1 MFPTPIE
8 RTSLLT
14 RILYKTALPLLLLA
28 WLLPM
33 IAILST
39 SVRGNADII
48 AGNYWGWPTE
58 FKMFQNYGEVFNP
71 DRSPMLLYFRNS
83 VLITVPA
90 VFFAIFFSA
99 MAGYTLAV
107 HRFRGRIFLYAM
119 FIAGNF
125 VPFQILM
132 IPVRTLFDQL
142 DLLDTLWAL
151 VIFHTS
157 FQIGFATFFLRNFIA
172 DLPIALVESARIEGA
187 TEMGVFFR
195 VILPL
200 IRPALASLG
209 VLLFTFVW
217 NDFFWALTL
226 VQSDKARPI
235 TFGLQAL
242 RGQWSISWN
251 LIAAGSV
258 VAAIPSVIVFFVLQ
272 RQFIAGLTFGGVKE

>member
-8 RTSLLT
+8 RTTVPTRVVYRVALFVLL
-14 RILYKTALPLLLLA
+14 IL

-33 IAILST
+33 VAILVT

-48 AGNYWGWPTE
+48 SGNYWGWPTE
-58 FKMFQNYGEVFNP
+58 FKMFQNYAEVFNP
-71 DRSPMLLYFRNS
+71 ARSPMLQYFINS
-83 VLITVPA
+83 VIITLPS
-90 VFFAIFFSA
+90 VFMAIFFSA
-99 MAGYTLAV
+99 MAGYTLAI
-107 HRFRGRIFLYAM
+107 HRFRGRILLYAM

-132 IPVRTLFDQL
+132 IPVRTLFANL

-151 VIFHTS
+151 IIFHTS

-172 DLPIALVESARIEGA
+172 DLPMALVESARIEGA

-195 VILPL
+195 VIMPL

-209 VLLFTFVW
+209 VLLFTFIW

-226 VQSDKARPI
+226 VQSDAARPI

-258 VAAIPSVIVFFVLQ
+258 IAAIPSVVVFFVLQ

>member
-1 MFPTPIE
+1 MQVIY
-8 RTSLLT
+8 RVA
-14 RILYKTALPLLLLA
+14 LYLLLAA

-33 IAILST
+33 IAILVT
-39 SVRGNADII
+39 SIRGNADII

-58 FKMFQNYGEVFNP
+58 FRFFQNYGEVFNP
-71 DRSPMLLYFRNS
+71 ARSPMLRYFINS
-83 VLITVPA
+83 VVITLPA

-99 MAGYTLAV
+99 MAGFSLAI
-107 HRFRGRIFLYAM
+107 HRFRGRILLYAM

-132 IPVRTLFDQL
+132 IPVRTLFANM
-142 DLLDTLWAL
+142 DLLDTLLAL
-151 VIFHTS
+151 IIFHTA

-172 DLPIALVESARIEGA
+172 DLPMALVESARIEGA

-195 VILPL
+195 VIVPL

-251 LIAAGSV
+251 LISAGSV
-258 VAAIPSVIVFFVLQ
+258 IAAIPSVIVFFLLQ
-272 RQFIAGLTFGGVKE
+272 KQFIAGLTFGAVKE

>member
-8 RTSLLT
+8 KTSAPV
-14 RILYKTALPLLLLA
+14 RIIYKIALPVVLIG

-33 IAILST
+33 LAILVT

-58 FKMFQNYGEVFNP
+58 FKLIQNYSEVFNP
-71 DRSPMLLYFRNS
+71 ARSPMLRYFINS
-83 VLITVPA
+83 VVITLPSVVMA
-90 VFFAIFFSA
+90 VFFSA
-99 MAGYTLAV
+99 MAGYTLAI
-107 HRFRGRIFLYAM
+107 HRFRGRILLYAM

-132 IPVRTLFDQL
+132 IPVRTMFANL
-142 DLLDTLWAL
+142 DLLDTLIAL
-151 VIFHTS
+151 IIFHTS

-195 VILPL
+195 VIMPL

-209 VLLFTFVW
+209 VLLFTFIW

-272 RQFIAGLTFGGVKE
+272 KQFIAGLTFGGVKE

>member
-1 MFPTPIE
+1 MFPTPID
-8 RTSLLT
+8 RTGAPVRL
-14 RILYKTALPLLLLA
+14 LYKFTLPVILLL

-33 IAILST
+33 IAVLVT
-39 SVRGNADII
+39 SMRGNQDII

-58 FKMFQNYGEVFNP
+58 FKMLENYAEVFNP
-71 DRSPMLLYFRNS
+71 ARSPMLRYFLNS
-83 VLITVPA
+83 VAITLPSVGT
-90 VFFAIFFSA
+90 AIFFSA
-99 MAGYTLAV
+99 MAGYTLAI
-107 HRFRGRIFLYAM
+107 HRFRGRILLYAM

-132 IPVRTLFDQL
+132 IPVRTLFANL
-142 DLLDTLWAL
+142 GLLDTLWAL
-151 VIFHTS
+151 IIFHTS

-187 TEMGVFFR
+187 TELGVFFR

>member
-8 RTSLLT
+8 RTSAPT
-14 RILYKTALPLLLLA
+14 RILYKVAVPLVLLLWLLPLL
-28 WLLPM
+28 
-33 IAILST
+33 AIVVT
-39 SVRGNADII
+39 SMRGNADII
-48 AGNYWGWPTE
+48 AGNYWGWPSE
-58 FKMFQNYGEVFNP
+58 FKMLDNYAEVFNP
-71 DRSPMLLYFRNS
+71 ARSPMALYFRNS
-83 VLITVPA
+83 VIITLPSVCL
-90 VFFAIFFSA
+90 AIFLSA
-99 MAGYTLAV
+99 MAGYTLAI
-107 HRFRGRIFLYAM
+107 HRFKGRILLYAM

-132 IPVRTLFDQL
+132 IPVRTLFGHL

-151 VIFHTS
+151 IIFHTS

-226 VQSDKARPI
+226 VQSDAARPI

-251 LIAAGSV
+251 LISAGSII
-258 VAAIPSVIVFFVLQ
+258 AALPSVIVFFTLQ
-272 RQFIAGLTFGGVKE
+272 RHFVSGLTFGGVKE

>member
-1 MFPTPIE
+1 M
-8 RTSLLT
+8 
-14 RILYKTALPLLLLA
+14 
-28 WLLPM
+28 LPM
-33 IAILST
+33 LAVLVT
-39 SVRGNADII
+39 SMRGNQDII
-48 AGNYWGWPTE
+48 SGNYWGWPTE
-58 FKMFQNYGEVFNP
+58 FKMIENYAEVFNP
-71 DRSPMLLYFRNS
+71 ARSPMLQYFINS
-83 VLITVPA
+83 VLITLPS
-90 VFFAIFFSA
+90 VFMAIFFSA
-99 MAGYTLAV
+99 MAGYTLAI
-107 HRFRGRIFLYAM
+107 HRFRGRILLYAV

-132 IPVRTLFDQL
+132 IPVRTLFANL

-151 VIFHTS
+151 VIFHTA

-200 IRPALASLG
+200 VRPALASLG
-209 VLLFTFVW
+209 VLLFTFIW

-226 VQSDKARPI
+226 VQSDSARPI

-258 VAAIPSVIVFFVLQ
+258 VAAVPSVIVFFVLQ

>member
-1 MFPTPIE
+1 MFPTPIQ
-8 RTSLLT
+8 RTSIVT
-14 RILYKTALPLLLLA
+14 RTVYRIALPLVLLI

-33 IAILST
+33 LAIVVT
-39 SVRGNADII
+39 SMRGNQDII
-48 AGNYWGWPTE
+48 AGNYWGWPTQFRMIE
-58 FKMFQNYGEVFNP
+58 NYAEVFNP
-71 DRSPMLLYFRNS
+71 ARSPMLRYFINS
-83 VLITVPA
+83 VVITIPSV
-90 VFFAIFFSA
+90 VMAIFFSA
-99 MAGYTLAV
+99 MAGYTLAI
-107 HRFRGRIFLYAM
+107 HRFRGRILLYAM

-132 IPVRTLFDQL
+132 IPVRTLFGNL

-151 VIFHTS
+151 IIFHTS

-200 IRPALASLG
+200 IRPALGSLG
-209 VLLFTFVW
+209 VLLFTFIW

-226 VQSDKARPI
+226 VQSDAARPV

-242 RGQWSISWN
+242 RGQWSIAWN
-251 LIAAGSV
+251 LISAGSV
-258 VAAIPSVIVFFVLQ
+258 VAALPSVLVFFVLQ

>member
-8 RTSLLT
+8 RTSLPVRLIY
-14 RILYKTALPLLLLA
+14 RIALVLLLAA

-33 IAILST
+33 LAILVT
-39 SVRGNADII
+39 SIRGNADII
-48 AGNYWGWPTE
+48 SGNYWGWSTE
-58 FKMFQNYGEVFNP
+58 FKLVQNYAEVFNP
-71 DRSPMLLYFRNS
+71 ARSPMLQYFINS
-83 VLITVPA
+83 VLITLPSL
-90 VFFAIFFSA
+90 FMAIFFSA
-99 MAGYTLAV
+99 MAGYTLAI
-107 HRFRGRIFLYAM
+107 HRFRGRILIYAV

-132 IPVRTLFDQL
+132 IPVRTLFANL

-151 VIFHTS
+151 IIFHTA
-157 FQIGFATFFLRNFIA
+157 FQMGFATFFLRNFIA

-209 VLLFTFVW
+209 VLLFTFIW

-258 VAAIPSVIVFFVLQ
+258 IAAVPSVIVFFILQ

>member
-8 RTSLLT
+8 RTP
-14 RILYKTALPLLLLA
+14 RIVRVVYHLAVPLVLLL

-33 IAILST
+33 IAILVT
-39 SVRGNADII
+39 SLRGNQDII
-48 AGNYWGWPTE
+48 AGNYWGWPRE
-58 FKMFQNYGEVFNP
+58 FRMVQNYAEVFNP
-71 DRSPMLLYFRNS
+71 ARSPMVRYFVNS
-83 VLITVPA
+83 LVITIPSVCM
-90 VFFAIFFSA
+90 AIFFSA
-99 MAGYTLAV
+99 MAGYTLAI
-107 HRFRGRIFLYAM
+107 HRFRGRILLYAL

-132 IPVRTLFDQL
+132 IPVRTIFGNLG
-142 DLLDTLWAL
+142 LLDTLRAL
-151 VIFHTS
+151 IIFHTS

-172 DLPIALVESARIEGA
+172 DLPISLVESARMEGA
-187 TEMGVFFR
+187 SEMGVFFR

-226 VQSDKARPI
+226 VQSDAARPV

-242 RGQWSISWN
+242 RGQWSIAWN
-251 LIAAGSV
+251 LISAGSV
-258 VAAIPSVIVFFVLQ
+258 VAALPSVLVFFVLQ

>member
-8 RTSLLT
+8 RTNPAVRIVYRVLLILLT
-14 RILYKTALPLLLLA
+14 AV
-28 WLLPM
+28 WLLPLV
-33 IAILST
+33 AILST
-39 SVRGNADII
+39 SARGNADII

-58 FKMFQNYGEVFNP
+58 LSIAENYAEVFNP
-71 DRSPMLLYFRNS
+71 ARSPMLLYFFNS
-83 VLITVPA
+83 VVITIPSVLAA
-90 VFFAIFFSA
+90 VLFSA
-99 MAGYTLAV
+99 MAGYTLAI

-132 IPVRTLFDQL
+132 IPVRTMFANL

-151 VIFHTS
+151 MIFHTA

-172 DLPIALVESARIEGA
+172 DLPMALVESARIEGA
-187 TEMGVFFR
+187 TEMGIFFR
-195 VILPL
+195 VIMPL

-209 VLLFTFVW
+209 VLLFTFIW

-226 VQSDKARPI
+226 VQSDAARPI

-242 RGQWSISWN
+242 RGTWSISWN

-258 VAAIPSVIVFFVLQ
+258 VAAVPSVIVFFVLQ

>member
-1 MFPTPIE
+1 
-8 RTSLLT
+8 
-14 RILYKTALPLLLLA
+14 
-28 WLLPM
+28 
-33 IAILST
+33 
-39 SVRGNADII
+39 
-48 AGNYWGWPTE
+48 
-58 FKMFQNYGEVFNP
+58 MFQ
-71 DRSPMLLYFRNS
+71 YFINS
-83 VLITVPA
+83 VVITIPSL
-90 VFFAIFFSA
+90 FMAIFFSA
-99 MAGYTLAV
+99 MAGYTLAI
-107 HRFRGRIFLYAM
+107 HRFRGRILIFAV

-125 VPFQILM
+125 VPYQILM
-132 IPVRTLFDQL
+132 IPVRSLFANFE
-142 DLLDTLWAL
+142 LLDTLWAL
-151 VIFHTS
+151 IIFHTA
-157 FQIGFATFFLRNFIA
+157 FQIGFATFFLRNFIV

-195 VILPL
+195 VIVPL

-209 VLLFTFVW
+209 VLLFTFIW

-258 VAAIPSVIVFFVLQ
+258 IAAVPSVIVFFILQ

>member
-8 RTSLLT
+8 RTRPVT
-14 RILYKTALPLLLLA
+14 RIAYHAGLYLLLFA
-28 WLLPM
+28 WLMPM
-33 IAILST
+33 IAILVT
-39 SVRGNADII
+39 SIRGNADII
-48 AGNYWGWPTE
+48 AGNYWGWPSE
-58 FKMFQNYGEVFNP
+58 FKLIDNYSEVFNP
-71 DRSPMLLYFRNS
+71 DRSPMLQYFINS
-83 VLITVPA
+83 VVITIPA
-90 VFFAIFFSA
+90 VIMAIFFSA

-107 HRFRGRIFLYAM
+107 HRFRGRIFIYAM

-132 IPVRTLFDQL
+132 IPVRTLFANL

-151 VIFHTS
+151 VIFHTA

-172 DLPIALVESARIEGA
+172 DLPMALVESARIEGA

-200 IRPALASLG
+200 VRPALASLG
-209 VLLFTFVW
+209 VLLFTFIW

-226 VQSDKARPI
+226 VQSDSARPI

-258 VAAIPSVIVFFVLQ
+258 VAAIPSVIVFFILQ

>member
-1 MFPTPIE
+1 MFPTPIQ
-8 RTSLLT
+8 RTST
-14 RILYKTALPLLLLA
+14 PVRVIYRIALPLVLLF

-33 IAILST
+33 LAILIT
-39 SVRGNADII
+39 SIRGNADII

-58 FKMFQNYGEVFNP
+58 FKMVENYSEVFNP
-71 DRSPMLLYFRNS
+71 ARSPMLLYLRNS
-83 VLITVPA
+83 IIITLPS
-90 VFFAIFFSA
+90 VFFAVFFSA
-99 MAGYTLAV
+99 MAGYGLAI
-107 HRFRGRIFLYAM
+107 HKFKGRILIYAM

-132 IPVRTLFDQL
+132 IPVRTIFSKL
-142 DLLDTLWAL
+142 DLLDTLLAL
-151 VIFHTS
+151 IIFHTA

-172 DLPIALVESARIEGA
+172 DLPMALVESARIEGA
-187 TEMGVFFR
+187 TELTIFFR

-209 VLLFTFVW
+209 VLLFTFIW

-226 VQSDKARPI
+226 VQSDAARPI

-258 VAAIPSVIVFFVLQ
+258 VAAVPSILVFFVLQ
-272 RQFIAGLTFGGVKE
+272 KQFIQGLTFGGVKG

>member
-1 MFPTPIE
+1 MFPAPIE
-8 RTSLLT
+8 KTSAPV
-14 RILYKTALPLLLLA
+14 RAIYKVALPIVLIA

-33 IAILST
+33 IAILVT
-39 SVRGNADII
+39 SIRGNADII
-48 AGNYWGWPTE
+48 AGNYWGWPSE
-58 FKMFQNYGEVFNP
+58 FNLIENYAEVFNP
-71 DRSPMLLYFRNS
+71 ARSPMLRYFINS
-83 VLITVPA
+83 VVITLPSV
-90 VFFAIFFSA
+90 VMAIFFSA
-99 MAGYTLAV
+99 MAGYTLAI
-107 HRFRGRIFLYAM
+107 HRFRGRILLYAL

-132 IPVRTLFDQL
+132 IPVRTMFANL
-142 DLLDTLWAL
+142 DLLDTLIAL
-151 VIFHTS
+151 IIFHTA

-172 DLPIALVESARIEGA
+172 DLPMALVESARIEGA
-187 TEMGVFFR
+187 TELGVFFR
-195 VILPL
+195 VIMPL

-209 VLLFTFVW
+209 VLLFTFIW

-258 VAAIPSVIVFFVLQ
+258 IAAVPSVIVFFILQ

>member
-8 RTSLLT
+8 RTRPLT
-14 RILYKTALPLLLLA
+14 RVVYRTALPVLLLL

-33 IAILST
+33 IAILVT
-39 SVRGNADII
+39 SIRGNADII
-48 AGNYWGWPTE
+48 AGNYWGWPRE
-58 FKMFQNYGEVFNP
+58 FNLIENYREVFNP
-71 DRSPMLLYFRNS
+71 DRSPMLLYFTNS
-83 VLITVPA
+83 VIITLPS
-90 VFFAIFFSA
+90 VFFAVFFSA
-99 MAGYTLAV
+99 MAGYTLAI
-107 HRFRGRIFLYAM
+107 HRFPGRILLYAM

-132 IPVRTLFDQL
+132 IPVRTLFGSMG
-142 DLLDTLWAL
+142 LLDTLWAL
-151 VIFHTS
+151 IIFHTA

-172 DLPIALVESARIEGA
+172 DLPMALVESARIEGA

-258 VAAIPSVIVFFVLQ
+258 VAAIPSVIVFFILQ
-272 RQFIAGLTFGGVKE
+272 KQFIAGLTFGGVKE

>member
-8 RTSLLT
+8 RTKPIT
-14 RILYKTALPLLLLA
+14 RILYKTALPVLLVI

-33 IAILST
+33 IAILVT

-58 FKMFQNYGEVFNP
+58 FKMFQNYSEVFNP
-71 DRSPMLLYFRNS
+71 DRSPMLLYFMNS
-83 VLITVPA
+83 VIITIPSVLL
-90 VFFAIFFSA
+90 AIFFSA
-99 MAGYTLAV
+99 MAGYTLAI
-107 HRFRGRIFLYAM
+107 HRFRGRILLYAM

-132 IPVRTLFDQL
+132 IPVRTLFANM

-151 VIFHTS
+151 IIFHTS

-195 VILPL
+195 VIMPL

-258 VAAIPSVIVFFVLQ
+258 IAAVPSVIVFFVLQ

>member
-8 RTSLLT
+8 RTKLPTRLT
-14 RILYKTALPLLLLA
+14 YRVVLVLLLLL
-28 WLLPM
+28 WMLPM
-33 IAILST
+33 LAVVVT
-39 SVRGNADII
+39 SMRGNQDII
-48 AGNYWGWPTE
+48 SGNYWGWPTE
-58 FKMFQNYGEVFNP
+58 FKMIENYAEVFNP
-71 DRSPMLLYFRNS
+71 ARSPMLQYFMNS
-83 VLITVPA
+83 VLITLPS
-90 VFFAIFFSA
+90 VFMAIFFSA
-99 MAGYTLAV
+99 MAGYTLAI
-107 HRFRGRIFLYAM
+107 HRFRGRILLYAV

-132 IPVRTLFDQL
+132 IPVRTLFANL

-151 VIFHTS
+151 IIFHTA

-200 IRPALASLG
+200 VRPALASLG
-209 VLLFTFVW
+209 VLLFTFIW

-226 VQSDKARPI
+226 VQSDAARPI

-258 VAAIPSVIVFFVLQ
+258 VAAVPSVIVFFVLQ

>member
-1 MFPTPIE
+1 MFPTPIQ
-8 RTSLLT
+8 RTRPVT
-14 RILYKTALPLLLLA
+14 RILYRVALPVILLI
-28 WLLPM
+28 WLLPAL
-33 IAILST
+33 AILVT
-39 SVRGNADII
+39 SMRGNQDII
-48 AGNYWGWPTE
+48 AGNYWGWPSE
-58 FKMFQNYGEVFNP
+58 FRMLQNYAEVFNP
-71 DRSPMLLYFRNS
+71 ARSPMLRYFFNS
-83 VLITVPA
+83 VAITLPS

-99 MAGYTLAV
+99 MAGYTLAI
-107 HRFRGRIFLYAM
+107 HKFRGRILLYAI

-132 IPVRTLFDQL
+132 IPVRTIFGNL

-151 VIFHTS
+151 IIFHTS

-226 VQSDKARPI
+226 VQSDAARPV

-242 RGQWSISWN
+242 RGQWSIAWN
-251 LIAAGSV
+251 LISAGSV
-258 VAAIPSVIVFFVLQ
+258 VAALPSVLVFFVLQ
-272 RQFIAGLTFGGVKE
+272 RQFISGLTFGGVKE

>member
-1 MFPTPIE
+1 MFPTPID
-8 RTSLLT
+8 RTSAPT
-14 RILYKTALPLLLLA
+14 RILYKVAVPVVLLL

-33 IAILST
+33 LAILVT
-39 SVRGNADII
+39 SMRGNADII

-58 FKMFQNYGEVFNP
+58 FKMLENYGEVFNP
-71 DRSPMLLYFRNS
+71 ARSPMALYFRNS
-83 VLITVPA
+83 VFITIPS

-99 MAGYTLAV
+99 MAGYTLAI
-107 HRFRGRIFLYAM
+107 HRFKGRILLYAM

-132 IPVRTLFDQL
+132 IPVRTLFGNL

-151 VIFHTS
+151 IIFHTS

-226 VQSDKARPI
+226 VQSDAARPI

-251 LIAAGSV
+251 LISAGSV
-258 VAAIPSVIVFFVLQ
+258 IAALPSVIVFFTLQ
-272 RQFIAGLTFGGVKE
+272 RHFVSGLTFGGVKE

>member
-1 MFPTPIE
+1 M
-8 RTSLLT
+8 
-14 RILYKTALPLLLLA
+14 
-28 WLLPM
+28 
-33 IAILST
+33 
-39 SVRGNADII
+39 RGNADII
-48 AGNYWGWPTE
+48 AGNYWGWPSE
-58 FKMFQNYGEVFNP
+58 FKMLENYAEVFNP
-71 DRSPMLLYFRNS
+71 ARSPMALYFRNS
-83 VLITVPA
+83 VLITLPS
-90 VFFAIFFSA
+90 VFLAIFFSA
-99 MAGYTLAV
+99 MAGYTLAI
-107 HRFRGRIFLYAM
+107 HRFRGRILLYAM

-132 IPVRTLFDQL
+132 IPVRTLFGNL

-151 VIFHTS
+151 IIFHTS

-172 DLPIALVESARIEGA
+172 DLPVALVESARIEGA

-226 VQSDKARPI
+226 VQSDAARPI

-251 LIAAGSV
+251 LISAGSV
-258 VAAIPSVIVFFVLQ
+258 IAALPSVIVFFTLQ
-272 RQFIAGLTFGGVKE
+272 RHFVSGLTFGGVKE

>member
-8 RTSLLT
+8 RTSLPVRLIY
-14 RILYKTALPLLLLA
+14 RIALVLLLAA

-33 IAILST
+33 LAILVT
-39 SVRGNADII
+39 SIRGNADII
-48 AGNYWGWPTE
+48 SGNYWGWPTE
-58 FKMFQNYGEVFNP
+58 FKLVQNYAEVFNP
-71 DRSPMLLYFRNS
+71 ARSPMLQYFINS
-83 VLITVPA
+83 VLITLPSL
-90 VFFAIFFSA
+90 FMAIFFSA
-99 MAGYTLAV
+99 MAGYTLAI
-107 HRFRGRIFLYAM
+107 HRFRGRILIYAV

-132 IPVRTLFDQL
+132 IPVRTLFANL

-151 VIFHTS
+151 IIFHTA
-157 FQIGFATFFLRNFIA
+157 FQMGFATFFLRNFIA

-209 VLLFTFVW
+209 VLLFTFIW

-258 VAAIPSVIVFFVLQ
+258 IAAVPSVIVFFILQ

>member
-8 RTSLLT
+8 RTSAPV
-14 RILYKTALPLLLLA
+14 RILYKIALPLVLIA

-33 IAILST
+33 IAVIVT
-39 SVRGNADII
+39 SMRGNADII

-58 FKMFQNYGEVFNP
+58 FKMIENYAEVFNP
-71 DRSPMLLYFRNS
+71 ARSPMALYFRNS
-83 VLITVPA
+83 IIITLPA

-99 MAGYTLAV
+99 MAGYTLAI
-107 HRFRGRIFLYAM
+107 HRFRGRILLYAM

-125 VPFQILM
+125 VPYQILM
-132 IPVRTLFDQL
+132 IPVRTLFDNMN
-142 DLLDTLWAL
+142 LLDTLWAL
-151 VIFHTS
+151 MIFHTA

-187 TEMGVFFR
+187 TEMGIFFR

-209 VLLFTFVW
+209 VLLFTFIW

-226 VQSDKARPI
+226 VQSDAARPI

-251 LIAAGSV
+251 LISAGSI
-258 VAAIPSVIVFFVLQ
+258 VAALPSVIVFFVLQ
-272 RQFIAGLTFGGVKE
+272 RHFVQGLTFGGVKE

>member
-8 RTSLLT
+8 RTSLPVRLIY
-14 RILYKTALPLLLLA
+14 RIALVLLLAA

-33 IAILST
+33 LAILVT
-39 SVRGNADII
+39 SIRGNADII
-48 AGNYWGWPTE
+48 SGNYWGWPTE
-58 FKMFQNYGEVFNP
+58 FKLVQNYAEVFNP
-71 DRSPMLLYFRNS
+71 ARSPMLQYFINS
-83 VLITVPA
+83 VLITLPSL
-90 VFFAIFFSA
+90 FMAIFFSA
-99 MAGYTLAV
+99 MAGYTLAI
-107 HRFRGRIFLYAM
+107 HRFRGRILIYAV

-125 VPFQILM
+125 VPFQVLM
-132 IPVRTLFDQL
+132 IPVRTLFANL

-151 VIFHTS
+151 IIFHTA
-157 FQIGFATFFLRNFIA
+157 FQMGFATFFLRNFIA

-209 VLLFTFVW
+209 VLLFTFIW

-258 VAAIPSVIVFFVLQ
+258 IAAVPSVIVFFILQ

>member
-8 RTSLLT
+8 RTNPAVRTVYHVVLILLT
-14 RILYKTALPLLLLA
+14 VV
-28 WLLPM
+28 WLLPLV
-33 IAILST
+33 AILTT
-39 SVRGNADII
+39 SARGNADII

-58 FKMFQNYGEVFNP
+58 FSIVDNYAEVFNP
-71 DRSPMLLYFRNS
+71 ARSPMLLYFFNS
-83 VLITVPA
+83 VVITIPSVLAA
-90 VFFAIFFSA
+90 VLFSA
-99 MAGYTLAV
+99 MAGYTLAI

-132 IPVRTLFDQL
+132 IPVRTMFANL

-151 VIFHTS
+151 MIFHTA

-172 DLPIALVESARIEGA
+172 DLPMALVESARIEGA
-187 TEMGVFFR
+187 TEMGIFFR
-195 VILPL
+195 VIMPL

-209 VLLFTFVW
+209 VLLFTFIW

-226 VQSDKARPI
+226 VQSDAARPI

-242 RGQWSISWN
+242 RGTWSISWN

-258 VAAIPSVIVFFVLQ
+258 VAAVPSVIVFFVLQ

>member
-1 MFPTPIE
+1 MFPTPID
-8 RTSLLT
+8 RTSAPT
-14 RILYKTALPLLLLA
+14 RILYKVAVPVVLLL

-33 IAILST
+33 LAILVT
-39 SVRGNADII
+39 SMRGNADII
-48 AGNYWGWPTE
+48 AGNYWGWPTD
-58 FKMFQNYGEVFNP
+58 FKMLENYGEVFNP
-71 DRSPMLLYFRNS
+71 ARSPMALYFRNS
-83 VLITVPA
+83 VFITIPS

-99 MAGYTLAV
+99 MAGYTLAI
-107 HRFRGRIFLYAM
+107 HRFKGRILLYAM

-132 IPVRTLFDQL
+132 IPVRTLFGNL

-151 VIFHTS
+151 IIFHTS

-226 VQSDKARPI
+226 VQSDAARPI

-251 LIAAGSV
+251 LISAGSV
-258 VAAIPSVIVFFVLQ
+258 IAALPSVIVFFTLQ
-272 RQFIAGLTFGGVKE
+272 RHFVSGLTFGGVKE